1 MMKKS
6 FALLPKA
13 SLLVILSFFLCV
25 SRAQTIQSM
34 SDSVYEVDPGTKGN
48 QIVLEI
54 ANTSKIMEAN
64 DVDVKLVKS
73 SKQLKFQ
80 EEEQT
85 ISSINK
91 NKETDATFTFDINV
105 MAPAN
110 TKDTVEFQITGKGIN
125 QTKSFVLKYSAPK
138 QYALYQN
145 YPNPFNPTTT
155 IRYSI
160 PETQHAASVQLKV
173 YDILGREITTLVNKE
188 QKAGNYEVKFDGSR
202 YASGIYIYRLTADN
216 FVSIKKMMM
225 VK

>member
-1 MMKKS
+1 MNKKLRIVLQVS
-6 FALLPKA
+6 ILI
-13 SLLVILSFFLCV
+13 ILSFPLCALK
-25 SRAQTIQSM
+25 AQTVQSE
-34 SDSVYEVDPGTKGN
+34 SGNVYEVDPGTKGN
-48 QIVLEI
+48 QIILEI
-54 ANTSKIMEAN
+54 ANTSKTMEAN
-64 DVDVKLVKS
+64 NVDVKLIKS
-73 SKQLKFQ
+73 SKQLKFKD
-80 EEEQT
+80 EEQT
-85 ISSINK
+85 INHLDK
-91 NKETDATFTFDINV
+91 KKEADVTFAFDINV
-105 MAPAN
+105 TAPAN
-110 TKDTVEFQITGKGIN
+110 TKDTVEFQISGKGIN

-188 QKAGNYEVKFDGSR
+188 QKAGNYEVKFNGSR